1 MHLIYKIYRHSNL
14 SKLCLLILLMGGGMF
29 FHKYSTAHTTVLNVY
44 THPVSIFNE
53 DTLPKSKG
61 KLIIGTVDSTRL
73 AADTTL
79 RDSMLITT
87 TDTLSNGMDTVDI
100 PEEDG
105 EIKDIITYHALDSIV
120 YDMDSKKM
128 FLYDSAHITYQQ
140 IKLDANSVEFDWTT
154 YTLMAEGTDKDS
166 NGVIEGKPVF
176 EESGKGYNAS
186 KLKYNFKTKKGIV
199 YEVVTVEGDAR
210 IISNMVKKNETDE
223 WYGQSNKY
231 TTCDLDHPHFYFK
244 SKKVKIVPNKVLVT
258 GPANLWVGDVPTP
271 LVLPFGMFPVKQGR
285 KSGLVLPEYGQD
297 AVYGFFLRNGGYYWA
312 VNDYMSLK
320 FLGQVGT
327 NGTWG
332 VGVASQYAWRYKF
345 TGNLAF
351 SYMRTRPSDPDLPGV
366 KASNS
371 YSVSWTHTQD
381 PKSIPNSTFGANVQ
395 IQSAD
400 YYNASRIT
408 DQRSLNTS
416 FNSGVNFSRVFPKTP
431 LSLSVNLRHTQNLL
445 NRTISFTLPQ
455 VRLSMS
461 RIAPFKS
468 KIQTGK
474 PKWYESIGFTYSLE
488 FQNQINTYDSTLFQQ
503 STLDQFRFG
512 FNQQL
517 NIDAPITLFKYLNVN
532 PAFSYQERTYFR
544 GIEQSW
550 NPDTSYVIRSDGKV
564 DTLNGRI
571 VTDTVWR
578 FNSAR
583 NFNAS
588 LSLSTKMIGIFRFK
602 GKLKAIKHV
611 FTPTVS
617 FVYSPDFSLN
627 PFKYYNTVQSSA
639 TGETTRYSVFEP
651 NSVYGSPG
659 PGAQGT
665 VQFGLANNL
674 EMKVFSKKDT
684 INNEKKVGLLDQV
697 NFTGGYNFFADS
709 LRLQPFN
716 LSVVSSRIFNLIN
729 LNFNAVFD
737 PYATDTM
744 NRKINTF
751 QYSQNKRLLRF
762 ASANIS
768 ATTSLHSKPRPAPS
782 SAMAQ
787 EVPNFVGDYVSYNP
801 NQFYDFDIPWNINLS
816 YRFNITRG
824 TTFNPDTII
833 TVQTISA
840 SADFN
845 LTPKWKVAVSSG
857 FDITR
862 KQVTLTNVSVI
873 RDLHCW
879 ELSFTWT
886 PPINSSYQQQ
896 FTILLHPKST
906 TLQDLKIQR
915 RNAGGGAAGVP
926 QF

>member
-1 MHLIYKIYRHSNL
+1 
-14 SKLCLLILLMGGGMF
+14 MGIQSDSG
-29 FHKYSTAHTTVLNVY
+29 TVLQY
-44 THPVSIFNE
+44 
-53 DTLPKSKG
+53 
-61 KLIIGTVDSTRL
+61 DS
-73 AADTTL
+73 L
-79 RDSMLITT
+79 RPTDSLSFT
-87 TDTLSNGMDTVDI
+87 TDTTTGMDTVSL
-100 PEEDG
+100 PEEEG

-128 FLYDSAHITYQQ
+128 YLYDSAHITYQQ
-140 IKLDANSVEFDWTT
+140 IKLDANLVQFDWTT
-154 YTLMAEGTDKDS
+154 YTLSAQGSDEDS
-166 NGVIEGKPVF
+166 NGVYEGKPVF

-186 KLKYNFKTKKGIV
+186 SMKYNFKTKKGIV
-199 YEVVTVEGDAR
+199 YEVTTVEGEAR
-210 IISNMVKKNETDE
+210 IISNMVKKNEYDE
-223 WYGQSNKY
+223 WYGQSSKY

-244 SKKVKIVPNKVLVT
+244 TKKVKIVPNKVLVT

-285 KSGLVLPEYGQD
+285 RSGLILPEYGQD
-297 AVYGFFLRNGGYYWA
+297 AIFGFFLRNGGYYWA
-312 VNDYMSLK
+312 VNDYVSLK

-327 NGTWG
+327 NGTFG
-332 VGVASQYAWRYKF
+332 VGVSSQYALRYRF
-345 TGNLAF
+345 TGNLGF
-351 SYMRTRPSDPDLPGV
+351 SYLRSQPQDPDLPN
-366 KASNS
+366 ANATNQ
-371 YSVSWTHTQD
+371 YSVTWNHTQD

-400 YYNASRIT
+400 YYQQTRTT
-408 DQRSLNTS
+408 DTRLLTTS

-431 LSLSVNLRHTQNLL
+431 FSLSVNLRHTQNLL

-461 RIAPFKS
+461 RISPFKS

-474 PKWYESIGFTYSLE
+474 PKWYESIGFSYALE
-488 FQNQINTYDSTLFQQ
+488 FQNQINTYDSTLFRQ

-512 FNQQL
+512 FNQTF
-517 NIDAPITLFKYLNVN
+517 NVDAPLTVFKYLNIN

-550 NPDTSYVIRSDGKV
+550 NPDTTYRVRNDGRV
-564 DTLNGRI
+564 DTLFGSI
-571 VTDTVWR
+571 ETDTVWR
-578 FNSAR
+578 FNSSR

-617 FVYSPDFSLN
+617 FVYSPDFSLK
-627 PFKYYNTVQSSA
+627 PFNYFRTVQSNA
-639 TGETTRYSVFEP
+639 TGETTLYSVFEP
-651 NSVYGSPG
+651 TAVYGAPG

-665 VQFGLANNL
+665 VQFGLANNF

-697 NFTGGYNFFADS
+697 NFNGAYNFFADS

-716 LSVVSSRIFNLIN
+716 LTIVSSRIFNLIN

-737 PYATDTM
+737 PYATDSIG
-744 NRKINTF
+744 RKINTY
-751 QYSQNKRLLRF
+751 QYTQNKRLLRF
-762 ASANIS
+762 STANVS
-768 ATTSLHSKPRPAPS
+768 ATTSLHSKPR
-782 SAMAQ
+782 AQ
-787 EVPNFVGDYVSYNP
+787 AVSPMVKEVPNLIGDYVIYNP
-801 NQFYDFDIPWNINLS
+801 DQAYDFDIPWNINLS

-824 TTFNPDTII
+824 TFFNPDTIV
-833 TVQTISA
+833 TVQTVSA

-845 LTPKWKVAVSSG
+845 LTPKWKIAVSSG
-857 FDITR
+857 FDISR

-879 ELSFTWT
+879 ELAFTWT
-886 PPINSSYQQQ
+886 PPLNDSYQQQ
-896 FTILLHPKST
+896 FTILLHPKSG

-915 RNAGGGAAGVP
+915 RNAGGGAAGIP